1 MQETAFSSVARVGA
15 RWIGAQAF
23 RNHAGGPRRDPQKFF
38 ELDQNVVEEQ
48 AAGTDLFFVLR
59 GRAKIIKQGGGGE
72 EQVHEEIGLGRIFG
86 ERALVTKDS
95 RSATVRVMASSRSLA
110 SEK

>member
-1 MQETAFSSVARVGA
+1 MRVAL
-15 RWIGAQAF
+15 
-23 RNHAGGPRRDPQKFF
+23 AGILKNF
-38 ELDQNVVEEQ
+38 ELDQNVAEEH

-72 EQVHEEIGLGRIFG
+72 EQVHEEIGSGRVFG

>member
-1 MQETAFSSVARVGA
+1 MRVAL
-15 RWIGAQAF
+15 
-23 RNHAGGPRRDPQKFF
+23 AGILKNF
-38 ELDQNVVEEQ
+38 ELDQNVAEEH

-72 EQVHEEIGLGRIFG
+72 EQVHEEIGSGRVFG

-95 RSATVRVMASSRSLA
+95 RSAIVRVMASSRSLA